1 MAGLFEGRAKEEA
14 LPFPPQKKSITAPP
28 VMMEGKMEI
37 GLKKK
42 SRIGLKFLF
51 RWKMITIEFALL
63 FSNSDTKET
72 IAVF

>member
-1 MAGLFEGRAKEEA
+1 
-14 LPFPPQKKSITAPP
+14 
-28 VMMEGKMEI
+28 MEI

-51 RWKMITIEFALL
+51 RWKIITIEFALL

-72 IAVF
+72 TAVFQTDSKRGKQWKMEEIEIIQNVDEKDFLFFGIGT